1 MKRKALIITT
11 MIFLIDLRIKA
22 CHVMQ
27 RSYAID
33 TFGRN
38 LLIAAHERYD
48 FYLYKQQIAV
58 LLKSYNHQLKQTI
71 IISE

>member
-1 MKRKALIITT
+1 MKRKALTITT

-33 TFGRN
+33 TFGRGT
-38 LLIAAHERYD
+38 LRAAHGKFN
-48 FYLYKQQIAV
+48 FYLYKHQIVV
-58 LLKSYNHQLKQTI
+58 LLKSHYHQRNKS
-71 IISE
+71 SE

>member
-1 MKRKALIITT
+1 
-11 MIFLIDLRIKA
+11 
-22 CHVMQ
+22 MQ
-27 RSYAID
+27 RRYAID

-38 LLIAAHERYD
+38 LLVAAHKRYD
-48 FYLYKQQIAV
+48 FYLYKQHIAV